1 MRYRWPDGQQCA
13 VVLSFDF
20 DAESGFLFREPDKS
34 KRSLAGLE
42 ERRFGPRVGV
52 DRILRMLDQLRL
64 PATFFIPG
72 WTVENHRPQALRIR
86 DAGHEIGAHGNVH
99 EAVDG
104 LDAAQEEAV
113 MRAQLRILAD
123 QLGVRP
129 AGYRSPSWDVNV
141 RTPDILKAHGFL
153 YDSSLMGDDVPYMLE
168 TSHGPLIEVPV
179 QWILDDAPLFR
190 HVYGAG
196 NVIADPARVFDLWSR
211 EFAGIYRGERLLRA
225 DLPPLRDRARLA
237 DHAARGAGGLHPRGS
252 RGSGSR
258 RARRSPAGTRSRDSP
273 APEAPP
279 PGASSRGGS
288 VLVGGRAGDGAP
300 VLAEVPPR
308 LAEASGAR
316 RRGDRR
322 PPASAGRR
330 RAQPGPGAQVAR
342 TRRPPI
348 ECRGR
353 LSTVHGVSSSASGA
367 AARQTCWLRVPRG
380 WPGRAGGCPRRSSR
394 AVAG

>member
-20 DAESGFLFREPDKS
+20 DAESGFLFREPEKA

-72 WTVENHRPQALRIR
+72 WTAENDRPESLRIR

-141 RTPDILKAHGFL
+141 RTPEILKAHGFL
-153 YDSSLMGDDVPYMLE
+153 YDSSLMGDDVPYEVE
-168 TSHGPLIEVPV
+168 TSRGPLIEVPV

-190 HVYGAG
+190 HVYGAT
-196 NVIADPARVFDLWSR
+196 NAIADPARVFDLWSR
-211 EFAGIYRGERLLRA
+211 EFAGIYREHGCFVLTCHPFVIGRASRSMLLE
-225 DLPPLRDRARLA
+225 D
-237 DHAARGAGGLHPRGS
+237 
-252 RGSGSR
+252 
-258 RARRSPAGTRSRDSP
+258 
-273 APEAPP
+273 
-279 PGASSRGGS
+279 
-288 VLVGGRAGDGAP
+288 LVGYMR
-300 VLAEVPPR
+300 R
-308 LAEASGAR
+308 FSGIWFATCE
-316 RRGDRR
+316 G
-322 PPASAGRR
+322 
-330 RAQPGPGAQVAR
+330 VAR
-342 TRRPPI
+342 WHEKQGQP
-348 ECRGR
+348 
-353 LSTVHGVSSSASGA
+353 
-367 AARQTCWLRVPRG
+367 AR
-380 WPGRAGGCPRRSSR
+380 
-394 AVAG
+394 